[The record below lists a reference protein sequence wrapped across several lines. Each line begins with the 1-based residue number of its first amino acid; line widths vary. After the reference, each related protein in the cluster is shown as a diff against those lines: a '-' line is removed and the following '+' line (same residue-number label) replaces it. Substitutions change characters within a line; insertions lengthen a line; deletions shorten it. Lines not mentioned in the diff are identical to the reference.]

1 MNRALDVA
9 RYVINYSNERDY
21 GISNLKL
28 QKIMY
33 FIQAYFLAYEPDHDP
48 CFPEKIE
55 AWDFGP
61 VIPDVYHEFKQYGSG
76 NIPRITSYIVFNED
90 ALWNVQRK
98 DYDPNIICERER
110 NMIDAVVDR
119 FSDYSASDLVELTH
133 HQAPWKEAYRQGRN
147 CEITQ
152 DSIRRYFA

>member
-1 MNRALDVA
+1 MNKALDVA
-9 RYVINYSNERDY
+9 RYVINYSNERGY

-33 FIQAYFLAYEPDHDP
+33 FIQAYFLAYEPGHAP
-48 CFPEKIE
+48 CFPERIE

-61 VIPDVYHEFKQYGSG
+61 VVPAVYHEFKQYGSG
-76 NIPRITSYIVFNED
+76 NIPIITSYIVFNEKE
-90 ALWNVQRK
+90 LWNVHREEYNA
-98 DYDPNIICERER
+98 DIIDEEEQK
-110 NMIDAVVDR
+110 MINAVVDQ

-133 HQAPWKEAYRQGRN
+133 HQAPWKDAYMQGRN

-152 DSIRRYFA
+152 ESIRGYFA